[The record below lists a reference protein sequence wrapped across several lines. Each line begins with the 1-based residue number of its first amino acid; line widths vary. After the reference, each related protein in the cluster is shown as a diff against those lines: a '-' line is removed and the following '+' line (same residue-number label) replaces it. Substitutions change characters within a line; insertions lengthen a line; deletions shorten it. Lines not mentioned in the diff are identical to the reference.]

1 MYHAT
6 IHTYQILV
14 SLQFVLFD
22 DLDFFNYAN
31 SVPTLCMY
39 FPNAN
44 HSQNY
49 VCNMDTWPIYS
60 DTQYRIVRVV
70 GCFAF
75 GQIAPGQLLTI
86 KSKVQ
91 YLSKSTIQCATF
103 EEQMFSFFWY
113 QLNKIRF
120 VWHQFV
126 TSYCQSF
133 LCTFGSRKS
142 RRTICG
148 HRGLQLNYEARREA
162 THTLTIWS

>member
-1 MYHAT
+1 
-6 IHTYQILV
+6 
-14 SLQFVLFD
+14 
-22 DLDFFNYAN
+22 
-31 SVPTLCMY
+31 MY

-60 DTQYRIVRVV
+60 DTQHRIVRVV

-86 KSKVQ
+86 KSKEQ
-91 YLSKSTIQCATF
+91 YLSKSTNSVCYFWRTDVFFLLVSI
-103 EEQMFSFFWY
+103 EQDSFC
-113 QLNKIRF
+113 LAPIRD
-120 VWHQFV
+120 V
-126 TSYCQSF
+126 TSCCQSF

-148 HRGLQLNYEARREA
+148 HRGLQLNYEARREG
-162 THTLTIWS
+162 TYTFTIWS